1 ATDVEGNSRYDEPN
15 TPNTGVG
22 PRTYDDQGAYE
33 VQPASGDQPPRALL
47 SVSPSSG
54 AAPLLVSA
62 DASGSSDTDATP
74 IASYSFDF
82 GDGSGST
89 GPQTGATASH
99 SYSSPGSY
107 TVTVTVRD
115 SAGLSSSATA
125 QLTVSTTPGTHPPIA
140 PHLPGSTTSA
150 APPQ

>member
-1 ATDVEGNSRYDEPN
+1 
-15 TPNTGVG
+15 
-22 PRTYDDQGAYE
+22 
-33 VQPASGDQPPRALL
+33 L

-115 SAGLSSSATA
+115 SAGLSSSATGQVTVGGQLVA
-125 QLTVSTTPGTHPPIA
+125 QPASALLLASRSTGASQLLVTAARSACSHTDARPVHILCVCCGA
-140 PHLPGSTTSA
+140 GSA
-150 APPQ
+150 L